1 MIKHPFL
8 PQLALSALLF
18 AGVAADASAAIQR
31 TFVASYGIDAG
42 SCGVTSPCRT
52 FGFAMAQTLS
62 NGEIIVLDSAGYG
75 APVTIAQSVS
85 IIAPPGV
92 YAGISVFSGVGI
104 TISAGSGKVTLRG
117 LTINQ
122 LGGTTGIQVNSANTV
137 YIDRVS
143 ISGFSTGLVVNTSA
157 ATTINILQSAFRDN
171 GSGATFTTSAGTASV
186 SIDGSVFE
194 RNTIAGTAFGLN
206 SVGSIVGSLFAG
218 GGAGVNVNPASGTA
232 KAEIRDSN
240 INDNTGNGVF
250 AGGGGAATASVV
262 SSIVSGNAVG
272 LQATGAGNEVYASD
286 STITRNGI
294 GVQATG
300 GTTRTSTD
308 NRLVNNTAPGAF
320 TATTPKS

>member
-75 APVTIAQSVS
+75 GITIAQSVS

-122 LGGTTGIQVNSANTV
+122 LG
-137 YIDRVS
+137 
-143 ISGFSTGLVVNTSA
+143 
-157 ATTINILQSAFRDN
+157 
-171 GSGATFTTSAGTASV
+171 SAGTASV

>member
-75 APVTIAQSVS
+75 GITIAQSVS

-104 TISAGSGKVTLRG
+104 TINAGSGKVTLRG